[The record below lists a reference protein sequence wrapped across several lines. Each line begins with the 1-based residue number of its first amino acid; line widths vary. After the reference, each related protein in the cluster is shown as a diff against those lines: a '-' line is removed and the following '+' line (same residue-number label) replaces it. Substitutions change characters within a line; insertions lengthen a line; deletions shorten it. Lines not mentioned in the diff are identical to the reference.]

1 MTQSSQY
8 SAHTDTF
15 CRDNLP
21 PRDQWPAFEFTLPEL
36 QYPERLNCATV
47 LLDEAIAQHG
57 PGRPCITSG
66 DIRWSYGDMRVH
78 ANQIAHVLVDD
89 LGLAPG
95 GRVLLRGPNSAWL
108 AACWLAV
115 LKAGGVVVTTM
126 PLLHAQ
132 EIAGLRDLTQ
142 SGIALCDIRLG
153 DEMAAVG
160 GGLTVV
166 YFGGDDAA
174 DLVARADRKPRRFD
188 DVQTAADDVA
198 MLAPTSGTTGV
209 PKATMQFHRDV
220 LAVCDTFSRHILQP
234 RPDDVFT
241 GTPPLAFT
249 FGLGGLLLFPLRA
262 GASVVMLE
270 RPSNDAI
277 LDAIDNHGATVVFT
291 APTAY
296 RAMMRNGHEASLGRL
311 RRAVSAG
318 EHLPVSVWQEIHER
332 TGLKIIDGIGATEMM
347 HVFIAACDDDIHP
360 GSTGR
365 PVPGYRAAVLDGD
378 GHPVPDGVSGRLAVI
393 GPSGCRYLTDPRQAD
408 YVQNGWN
415 ITGDTYIRD
424 ADGYFWYQ
432 ARSDD
437 MIISSGYNIAG
448 PTVEQALGQHPDVLE
463 CAVVGIPDE
472 DRGAI
477 VHAAVVLRAGV
488 EGDDAKRRELQRFV
502 KETIAPYQYP
512 RSLEFRDSL
521 PKTPTG
527 KLQRYKL
534 REQMVVQ

>member
-57 PGRPCITSG
+57 TDRPCITSG

-365 PVPGYRAAVLDGD
+365 PVPGYRAAVLDDD

-534 REQMVVQ
+534 REQMVV